1 MATHPIIAEDIR
13 GVLRRTQLLMFA
25 SLSLVCATS
34 VAVFGGPL
42 PESPALHF
50 TRPSREIVVRR
61 ESLPSEENA
70 DDTGL
75 LQSALDDTECVVRI
89 PAGLYVVSS
98 PLKVHSRTWI
108 DADPSA
114 VIRLADGAGRDT
126 TSFLLTNADPENG
139 NQDIVVEGGVWDGT
153 NKANPRKREYH
164 GRSYG
169 GVAVNFVNVRG
180 LVLRRMTIRNPESFS
195 IRLGEVEHFLIEAIR
210 FDQSAPRPNQDGVH
224 LGGFCK
230 RGIIRN
236 LRVLSDSGT
245 HDDMVAI
252 NADDD
257 VARPFNVGMKCGEIH
272 DILIED
278 LEAADAYTFVRLL
291 SHQHA
296 ISNVLIRTIRGGFRT
311 NVINADRWRFPA
323 GQGDLRHIAIEDLV
337 VRKTGPKPDPCV
349 LIQSACSD
357 LSLRDFR
364 RDDSGA
370 AACHTLVLDND
381 RPNILRDFAEAAPDS
396 TGEGGDSDPAERL
409 VDGVFTIPLGSID
422 RLSIESVKTAS
433 PQQ

>member
-1 MATHPIIAEDIR
+1 MATHPIIAEDIC
-13 GVLRRTQLLMFA
+13 GVLRRTQRLMLA
-25 SLSLVCATS
+25 SLSLVCTTS
-34 VAVFGGPL
+34 SVVFGTPL
-42 PESPALHF
+42 PASPVLQF

-61 ESLPSEENA
+61 ESLPSEKSA

-75 LQSALDDTECVVRI
+75 LQSALDNTECVVTI
-89 PAGLYVVSS
+89 PAGLYVVSR
-98 PLKVHSRTWI
+98 PLKVRSRTWI
-108 DADPSA
+108 EADPA
-114 VIRLADGAGRDT
+114 TVIQLADGAGRDAA
-126 TSFLLTNADPENG
+126 SFLLTNDDPENG
-139 NQDIVVEGGVWDGT
+139 NEDIVVEGGVWDGN

-164 GRSYG
+164 GHSYG

-210 FDQSAPRPNQDGVH
+210 FDQSAPRPNQDGIH
-224 LGGFCK
+224 IGGFCN

-245 HDDMVAI
+245 HDDMVAL

-257 VARPFNVGMKCGEIH
+257 VERPFNVGMKCGEIH

-311 NVINADRWRFPA
+311 NVINGDRWRFPA
-323 GQGDLRHIAIEDLV
+323 GKGDLRRIVIEDLV
-337 VRKTGPKPDPCV
+337 VHKTGPKTDPCV
-349 LIQSACSD
+349 LIQSACAD
-357 LSLRDFR
+357 LSLRNFR
-364 RDDSGA
+364 REESGGA
-370 AACHTLVLDND
+370 ACQTLVLDND
-381 RPNILRDFAEAAPDS
+381 WPNILRGVAKAAPIFS
-396 TGEGGDSDPAERL
+396 GKRGDSEPAKRI
-409 VDGVFTIPLGSID
+409 VDGIFTIPWGSID
-422 RLSIESVKTAS
+422 RLSIQSVKTAS
-433 PQQ
+433 PQP